1 MRHSFRA
8 NCEAALDIAV
18 IVGAFATIPIT
29 LLLEQGS
36 HGLWIQTLDWAIWGI
51 FLVELLFRS
60 FWSRVGYRSSLFLA
74 AVVILSFPLL
84 PAALGLIRVVRLS
97 KILRLARLVG
107 VTVRGM
113 GGMRAVLGRR
123 SVIYAGAISILIILA
138 GAAGIALLEPQT
150 VHGGFEDGVWWA
162 IVTATTV
169 GYGDIAPTTFFGRS
183 IAVLLMFT
191 GVGLISTLSASITT
205 HLLGQQENAD
215 QAAIKCQLDRLE
227 KLLSAMEADQAARSK
242 NQPVLSGKRDVVQAS

>member
-1 MRHSFRA
+1 MRHSFGA
-8 NCEAALDIAV
+8 NSAATLDIAV
-18 IVGAFATIPIT
+18 IIGAFATIPIT

-36 HGLWIQTLDWAIWGI
+36 HGLWIQTFDWAIWGV

-60 FWSRVGYRSSLFLA
+60 FWKRVGFRTSLLLA
-74 AVVILSFPLL
+74 VIVILSFPLL
-84 PAALGLIRVVRLS
+84 PAALGLVRIVRLS
-97 KILRLARLVG
+97 KVLRLARLVG
-107 VTVRGM
+107 ATGRGM
-113 GGMRAVLGRR
+113 AGMRSVLGRS
-123 SVIYAGAISILIILA
+123 SVIYAGAISILILLA
-138 GAAGIALLEPQT
+138 GAAGISLLEPQT

-205 HLLGQQENAD
+205 HLLGQQENAE
-215 QAAIKCQLDRLE
+215 QAAIKSQLDRLE
-227 KLLSAMEADQAARSK
+227 KLLSAMETDRSVRSPSQA
-242 NQPVLSGKRDVVQAS
+242 VLSEKQVVNQMP